1 MTGHMSKQTS
11 RASGLPRTVDARL
24 LTGFVLIA
32 LLPPLIAGAIGIRV
46 LRSAAHE
53 AATGQAAAHVHV
65 AATVLGRELEHHAR
79 ALRAAAEGS
88 GMRAMLASTDKNR
101 AALADRVAEE
111 LGDLLRGQPH
121 WQRLRLVDH
130 DGQVLLQADRGA
142 THIGGFVAT
151 TVATD
156 EQEGLRVILG
166 ATPGQVYVSPL
177 ADDAVAVA
185 RLHLGAAVR
194 GDDHRARAALLL
206 ELPQSA
212 LTERLPAPPSLHSAR
227 WHLLDHSGRILR
239 WQDRRGAGEKAQLLP
254 AIQMGDSL
262 PRPLADRAMRGD
274 DGHVTEGMR
283 TVLFAGVDAR
293 LALVS
298 SAASPLRWSLAL
310 STPTSDLRAEDAVP
324 TLWAAALAL
333 LLLVMTLLGA
343 VFARRLLRPW
353 QQLQLHAAEIAEG
366 HFEQRVDIPRGSALA
381 PIASSINRLAERLQE
396 ARENKEAYERRTSE
410 QQALASRQGQTR
422 TAALEEALA
431 ALPCGIVLADSQG
444 QVAHATPRAAE
455 LLGIAP
461 ERLRESWLPALL
473 PPIEASIDAGEA
485 ARHLIRRP
493 AGTLEAR
500 LRPLSA
506 RIDGPFRFAVILT
519 EAGSRDESAPPVA
532 VPPTLVAE
540 LAAAASERLARPL
553 GGLVLMAQAL
563 LRDETLPEG
572 PRKHLTRLAA
582 ELGRIA
588 ERLAPLARRAPA
600 EAPTPE
606 PIDAA
611 EVIDRA
617 LAAWTAVADRRDLT
631 IDPSG
636 LARDDTRIIA
646 DSEQFERLLHHLIA
660 NAVDA
665 TSPGGRLSLS
675 SNRRKQRLEIVLEDD
690 GEGIDEATLPTLFE
704 IFQGSRDDH
713 AGLGL
718 ASVRRIL
725 AAQGAEISV
734 ASAVGKGTRVR
745 LSWPL
750 AGGD

>member
-1 MTGHMSKQTS
+1 MTGLMSKQTS
-11 RASGLPRTVDARL
+11 RLPGLLRTVDARL
-24 LTGFVLIA
+24 LAGFALIA
-32 LLPPLIAGAIGIRV
+32 LLPPLIAGAVGIRM
-46 LRSAAHE
+46 LRSSTLDAAIGH
-53 AATGQAAAHVHV
+53 AAAHVDA

-88 GMRAMLASTDKNR
+88 GMRALLASTDKNR

-333 LLLVMTLLGA
+333 LLLVVTLLGA

-493 AGTLEAR
+493 AGTLEVL
-500 LRPLSA
+500 LRPLPA
-506 RIDGPFRFAVILT
+506 RSDGPFRFAVILSDA
-519 EAGSRDESAPPVA
+519 AGRAESMPPVA
-532 VPPTLVAE
+532 VPPALVAE
-540 LAAAASERLARPL
+540 LAAAANERLARPL
-553 GGLVLMAQAL
+553 GGLGLMAQAL
-563 LRDETLPEG
+563 LRDETLAAG
-572 PRKHLTRLAA
+572 PRKHLIRLAG

-588 ERLAPLARRAPA
+588 ERLAPLARRAPT
-600 EAPTPE
+600 EAPKPA

-611 EVIDRA
+611 EAIDRA
-617 LAAWTAVADRRDLT
+617 LAAWSAIAAQRELT
-631 IDPSG
+631 IDASG
-636 LARDDTRIIA
+636 IARDDTRILA
-646 DSEQFERLLHHLIA
+646 DAALFERLLHHLIA

-665 TSPGGRLSLS
+665 TPTGGRLALS
-675 SNRRKQRLEIVLEDD
+675 SNRRGQQLEIVLEDD
-690 GEGIDEATLPTLFE
+690 GEGIDEAALPTLFE

-725 AAQGAEISV
+725 ADQGAEISV
-734 ASAVGKGTRVR
+734 ASAIGKGTRVR

-750 AGGD
+750 ASGD

>member
-1 MTGHMSKQTS
+1 MTGLMSKQTS
-11 RASGLPRTVDARL
+11 RLPGLLRTVDARL
-24 LTGFVLIA
+24 LAGFALIA
-32 LLPPLIAGAIGIRV
+32 LLPPLIAGAVGIRM
-46 LRSAAHE
+46 LRSSTLDAAIGH
-53 AATGQAAAHVHV
+53 AAAHVDA

-79 ALRAAAEGS
+79 ALRAAADGS
-88 GMRAMLASTDKNR
+88 GMRALLASADKNR
-101 AALADRVAEE
+101 PALADRVAEE

-121 WQRLRLVDH
+121 WQRLRLVDR

-142 THIGGFVAT
+142 THVGGFVAT
-151 TVATD
+151 TIASD
-156 EQEGLRVILG
+156 EQEGLRVVLD
-166 ATPGQVYVSPL
+166 AAPGQVYVSPL
-177 ADDAVAVA
+177 TDDADAVA

-194 GDDHRARAALLL
+194 DGEGRVHAALLL

-212 LTERLPAPPSLHSAR
+212 LTERLPAAPSLHAAR

-239 WQDRRGAGEKAQLLP
+239 WQARRGADDKSQLLP

-262 PRPLADRAMRGD
+262 PRPLADRSMRGD
-274 DGHVTEGMR
+274 HGHVTEGMR

-298 SAASPLRWSLAL
+298 SAASPLRWSLAAT
-310 STPTSDLRAEDAVP
+310 TPTEDLRAQAVVP
-324 TLWAAALAL
+324 TLWAVALAVL
-333 LLLVMTLLGA
+333 LLTMTLLG
-343 VFARRLLRPW
+343 VLFARRLLRPW
-353 QQLQLHAAEIAEG
+353 RQVQQHAAEIAEG

-381 PIASSINRLAERLQE
+381 PIAGSINRLAERLQE
-396 ARENKEAYERRTSE
+396 ARENKEAYERRTSQ
-410 QQALASRQGQTR
+410 QQALASRQGLAR
-422 TAALEEALA
+422 AAALEDALA
-431 ALPCGIVLADSQG
+431 ALPAGIVLADGQG

-473 PPIEASIDAGEA
+473 PPTEAGIDAGEA